1 MKNSMAQVSLF
12 VIAFVALSLLMS
24 YTRPAAE
31 EPKQYIVVTDNG
43 GGAPHSEKFEAQVN
57 QKLAEGWHL
66 QGGVCMVGPFHIQA
80 MVK

>member
-1 MKNSMAQVSLF
+1 MKNLIQQFSVAIISLVVF
-12 VIAFVALSLLMS
+12 TLIMS

-31 EPKQYIVVTDNG
+31 EPKQYIVVHASIGPDRNT
-43 GGAPHSEKFEAQVN
+43 EKFEAEIN

-66 QGGVCMVGPFHIQA
+66 QGGFTGQPYFGQA